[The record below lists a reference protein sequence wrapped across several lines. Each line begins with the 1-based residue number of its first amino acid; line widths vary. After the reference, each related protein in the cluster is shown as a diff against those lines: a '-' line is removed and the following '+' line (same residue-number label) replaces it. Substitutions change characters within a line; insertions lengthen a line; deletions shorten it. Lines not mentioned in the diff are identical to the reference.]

1 MASNWGVF
9 VGVFLMVSEKEGA
22 GKAGEKILLLP
33 LPRTFR
39 GRRRP
44 IVPFETAPFGFF
56 LNSG

>member
-1 MASNWGVF
+1 
-9 VGVFLMVSEKEGA
+9 MVSEKEGA